1 MARKINLSSPEIL
14 KKLGSPSIMPKTTTA
29 MYNVNA
35 ERKRSCS
42 QDYSMN
48 IQMLDSNSQDPKNRS
63 VQTANRVHEKCYKPF
78 KSFPSK
84 NTPRVSGPDL
94 SRTTGRDFM
103 GIYNNNQHQR
113 EYNPNYNTVWKG
125 TGKKILT
132 FRANL
137 PRKEF
142 FKAPEFVI
150 ELKDVKYSQVDPKV
164 AIPNLKKTTA
174 RSTDE
179 AVPSFMV
186 NIHYLDRVTGH
197 TVPNYKS
204 LKMNNYMNTTFL
216 PQQSSFDT
224 RLKSKQA
231 PRHSRTSSP
240 FSKYESID

>member
-14 KKLGSPSIMPKTTTA
+14 KKLGTPSIAPKTTTA
-29 MYNVNA
+29 MYNINL

-48 IQMLDSNSQDPKNRS
+48 IQLLDSNSQGPKDRS
-63 VQTANRVHEKCYKPF
+63 IQTPNRVHERCFMPF
-78 KSFPSK
+78 RSVPAK
-84 NTPRVSGPDL
+84 NAPRVSGPDL
-94 SRTTGRDFM
+94 ARTTGRDFM
-103 GIYNNNQHQR
+103 GIYSRNHHQR
-113 EYNPNYNTVWKG
+113 EYAPNYNAVWKG

-132 FRANL
+132 FNANL

-142 FKAPEFVI
+142 FKAPEFII
-150 ELKDVKYSQVDPKV
+150 ESKDVKYSQVDPKV
-164 AIPNLKKTTA
+164 AIPNLKKTTS

-179 AVPSFMV
+179 TVPTFMV

-216 PQQSSFDT
+216 PQQSSFESPV
-224 RLKSKQA
+224 KSRQGYRPSKT
-231 PRHSRTSSP
+231 TSP
-240 FSKYESID
+240 LTKYESFT